1 MTASSALLVLTAV
14 ALVLGG
20 WCYVR
25 GLVVVRRHPQGR
37 RVHRWRP
44 LAAALGVL
52 VVVLVAGSPLGELL
66 EKRLSTHMVQH
77 LVLMLVAAPL
87 FAYAAP
93 GQPLLAGLPR
103 FLRRP
108 LVRLGHR
115 LPLRGL
121 LAPHL
126 AWAGYVV
133 GLWAWHLPVAYDAA
147 LHSETTH
154 LLEHATFLVSA
165 WLFWWHLATIS
176 RRRMR
181 GIPAVLYLVAAIP
194 PGAALGAVLTF
205 PNHPLYPVQAALARA
220 TGVDPVHDQRIAGL
234 VMWVPLDFA
243 FVLVA
248 VLLLARWLRNLQ
260 DRWPEPAYDQLD
272 EPVLSVPTGSSAR
285 VSSTVRHTREGA
297 R

>member
-1 MTASSALLVLTAV
+1 MSASSALLGLTAIAV
-14 ALVLGG
+14 VVGG

-25 GLVVVRRHPQGR
+25 GLRVVRRHPQGR
-37 RVHRWRP
+37 RVQRWWRP
-44 LAAALGVL
+44 ASAATGLL
-52 VVVLVAGSPLGELL
+52 TVVLVAGSPLGELL
-66 EKRLSTHMVQH
+66 EQRLSTHMVQH

-87 FAYAAP
+87 FAFAAP

-103 FLRRP
+103 AVRRP
-108 LVRLGHR
+108 VVRLGHR
-115 LPLRGL
+115 LRLQGL

-126 AWAGYVV
+126 AWACYIA

-154 LLEHATFLVSA
+154 LLEHATFLVTA

-181 GIPAVLYLVAAIP
+181 GIPAALYLVAAIP

-205 PNHPLYPVQAALARA
+205 PNHPLYPAQAALATA
-220 TGVDPVHDQRIAGL
+220 AGVDPVHDQRIAGL
-234 VMWVPLDFA
+234 IMWVPLDFA

-248 VLLLARWLRNLQ
+248 VLLLARWLHNLQ
-260 DRWPEPAYDQLD
+260 DRWPEPAYDRLD
-272 EPVLSVPTGSSAR
+272 DAGVPAFP
-285 VSSTVRHTREGA
+285 TREGA